1 MTVLYEKIARIAR
14 DSGVLEATLSAGESA
29 LRSLER
35 GERRD
40 LFLLD
45 AVRSAAEVVGTIRV
59 GILSNGEERE
69 LLERKNFRLFLM
81 RLHQY
86 LDVHSLLSTHVK
98 MRARLQPKTAFSESG
113 ILEDPRTAIK
123 FDAFYELLSLRP
135 HMLRIKPGVPSTTV
149 DKNALG
155 FKKAAFKIFDA
166 LCIKGRETAMF
177 NTVVRW
183 SVRTQCVRPGSG
195 ASVTQKRWPTHG
207 ASPGSVSAAM
217 CHSARCRDDL
227 IKPDPKAPK
236 HRPAPPLQP
245 PKRSA
250 YLRQQMMMA
259 EPAESPTESEQPPH
273 STRSAPG
280 RMQRWVDDTHY
291 DEDLDPLHT
300 PVSSSPLQRKRFD
313 SEVMASEF
321 AWRPGKRGGAGIVR
335 KD

>member
-1 MTVLYEKIARIAR
+1 M
-14 DSGVLEATLSAGESA
+14 DGVRT
-29 LRSLER
+29 
-35 GERRD
+35 
-40 LFLLD
+40 
-45 AVRSAAEVVGTIRV
+45 AAEVVGTIRV

-86 LDVHSLLSTHVK
+86 LDVHSLVSTHVK

-135 HMLRIKPGVPSTTV
+135 HMLRIKPSLPSTTV

-250 YLRQQMMMA
+250 YLRQQMMMG
-259 EPAESPTESEQPPH
+259 EPAESPMESEQPPH